1 MSVVFE
7 VIYIPNHGNGQEQK
21 ECDSDELRIQ
31 RTASLTSPHQPPSL
45 LIPEPRTIIDRGIPV
60 R

>member
-31 RTASLTSPHQPPSL
+31 RTASPKSPHQPHFSAHS
-45 LIPEPRTIIDRGIPV
+45 RTPDN
-60 R
+60 